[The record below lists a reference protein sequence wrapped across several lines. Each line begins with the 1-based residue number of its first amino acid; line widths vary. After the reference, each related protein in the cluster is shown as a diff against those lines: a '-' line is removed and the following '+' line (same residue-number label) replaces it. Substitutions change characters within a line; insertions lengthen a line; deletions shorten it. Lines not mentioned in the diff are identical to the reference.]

1 VLRIFQRRGCGE
13 KPQNQ
18 LNLSKNWQMS
28 SQKLRGWCA
37 SWSRMTTTEKMT
49 RPPEVESQQK
59 EATRSSCGNET
70 LQRVSY
76 LGQTSFQRLS
86 QNLFFCL
93 EIASE
98 SVGGEADA
106 GDGMQFGTENKMVA
120 GISSRSNGG
129 RSSGAT
135 GAAARTD
142 AAMRVSR
149 IQTDFRVQCALD
161 TRITR

>member
-1 VLRIFQRRGCGE
+1 MRHFTE
-13 KPQNQ
+13 
-18 LNLSKNWQMS
+18 
-28 SQKLRGWCA
+28 
-37 SWSRMTTTEKMT
+37 SR
-49 RPPEVESQQK
+49 
-59 EATRSSCGNET
+59 
-70 LQRVSY
+70 
-76 LGQTSFQRLS
+76 TSDKRLS
-86 QNLFFCL
+86 NAFRNFFSPVSDL

-98 SVGGEADA
+98 SVSGEADA
-106 GDGMQFGTENKMVA
+106 GDGTQFGTENKMAA

-142 AAMRVSR
+142 AVMRVSR